1 MKKIFKFLA
10 KWFMI
15 IMTFISNVIGKIFK
29 FLAKWSEL
37 ITIPIG
43 FLLWYL
49 SPTFLRW
56 LDPTAATYDAGI
68 FQIIL
73 FAIISFFIFAGVIWI
88 YIKVTFPK
96 VYKYLDDVLGSNL
109 SNKNEKMTQWE
120 KSKVVLW
127 LFSLFLLA
135 IVLLARIV

>member
-1 MKKIFKFLA
+1 MLKTLKKIGNFIL
-10 KWFMI
+10 KW
-15 IMTFISNVIGKIFK
+15 N
-29 FLAKWSEL
+29 EL
-37 ITIPIG
+37 VTIPLAL
-43 FLLWYL
+43 LLWYF
-49 SPTFLRW
+49 SDTFLRW

-73 FAIISFFIFAGVIWI
+73 FAIIQFFIFSGVIWV
-88 YIKVTFPK
+88 YIKITFPK

-109 SNKNEKMTQWE
+109 EPQNDKMSQWE

-127 LFSLFLLA
+127 LFSLLLLA